1 MLKDLL
7 KVTAVFAAGAAVGAA
22 VAVLLTP
29 KTGEEMR
36 EQLKDLAE
44 DAKARFKKRFE
55 DFLGRPMRTPE
66 QCIKDFKNH
75 TATEF
80 SRISHSGDKSSG
92 TW

>member
-36 EQLKDLAE
+36 EHLKDLAE
-44 DAKARFKKRFE
+44 DARKRAQDYYAQVKDEITESQKSKAERPKSNAKSQKPKKVAS
-55 DFLGRPMRTPE
+55 E
-66 QCIKDFKNH
+66 QKE
-75 TATEF
+75 A
-80 SRISHSGDKSSG
+80 
-92 TW
+92 